1 MERRGRA
8 DILERNKEQAFVPTK
23 SIVFQNHYGTAPCMM
38 MELNGKLLQ
47 FPSSLR
53 GKTIDQRSD
62 YSLFTGKI

>member
-38 MELNGKLLQ
+38 MELNGKLCYS
-47 FPSSLR
+47 FPEFLM
-53 GKTIDQRSD
+53 K
-62 YSLFTGKI
+62 